1 MRFGLLILLVALAVL
16 LVVIFHGG
24 GKANPVAE
32 ATSRLDAVKGST
44 LEPILKQVEAAVD
57 AYADENGDYPADLEM
72 LVPRFLPRADFLVDP
87 WGTRLRLEKDEQ
99 RNLSLVSAGP
109 DRAFGTSD
117 DSRRSL

>member
-32 ATSRLDAVKGST
+32 ATSRLDTVKGST

-57 AYADENGDYPADLEM
+57 AYADENGDYPGDLEM
-72 LVPRFLPRADFLVDP
+72 LVPRFLPRVDFLIDP
-87 WGTRLRLEKDEQ
+87 WGTRLRLERSEPQ
-99 RNLSLVSAGP
+99 SLSLVCAGP
-109 DRAFGTSD
+109 DRVFGTD
-117 DSRRSL
+117 DDIRRSL